1 MTRYPGVKADD
12 RLIDLSALKPQP
24 WKNGG
29 GSTLQIAID
38 PGDAGL
44 DTFGWR
50 VSQARIE
57 SDGPF
62 SVFPHV
68 TRWIMLVE
76 GNGFDLDFPGGR
88 SQRVNQP
95 FVLHRFDGG
104 IRTGCRLID
113 GPCTDLNVMARKGLT
128 IAVSVIPPGSDAP
141 EQGFAVRREDGLMLR
156 LSADRLLRVVVS
168 P

>member
-1 MTRYPGVKADD
+1 MTRYPGVKSDD

-29 GSTLQIAID
+29 GSTLQLAID
-38 PGDAGL
+38 PPDAGL
-44 DTFGWR
+44 DTFSWR

-62 SVFPHV
+62 SQFQHV
-68 TRWIMLVE
+68 TRWIMLLQ
-76 GNGFDLDFPGGR
+76 GNGFELDFPGGR
-88 SQRVNQP
+88 KQRVVQP

-113 GPCTDLNVMARKGLT
+113 GPCTDLNVMARKGLI

-141 EQGFAVRREDGLMLR
+141 PEGFAVRREDGLMVR
-156 LSADRLLRVVVS
+156 LSEDRLLRVIVS

>member
-1 MTRYPGVKADD
+1 MRASRGSGND

-38 PGDAGL
+38 PTDAGL
-44 DTFGWR
+44 DTFSWR

-62 SVFPHV
+62 SLFPHV
-68 TRWIMLVE
+68 SRWIMLVE

-88 SQRVNQP
+88 QAFQAG
-95 FVLHRFDGG
+95 LIG
-104 IRTGCRLID
+104 I
-113 GPCTDLNVMARKGLT
+113 GLC
-128 IAVSVIPPGSDAP
+128 VPRP
-141 EQGFAVRREDGLMLR
+141 
-156 LSADRLLRVVVS
+156 SADSPVQFHFIRRGWLALGPSLSFQSFQPHDEIPRAVFRDPAMPDQNYTDFGWLHSLLTHDYEA
-168 P
+168 

>member
-1 MTRYPGVKADD
+1 MRASRGSGND

-38 PGDAGL
+38 PTDAGL
-44 DTFGWR
+44 DTFSWR

-62 SVFPHV
+62 SLFPHV
-68 TRWIMLVE
+68 SRWIMLVE

-88 SQRVNQP
+88 SQRINQP
-95 FVLHRFDGG
+95 FVPYRFDGG
-104 IRTGCRLID
+104 IRTSCRLID
-113 GPCTDLNVMARKGLT
+113 GPCTDLNVMARKGLI
-128 IAVSVIPPGSDAP
+128 IAVSVIAPGSDAP
-141 EQGFAVRREDGLMLR
+141 EVGFANRREDGLMLR
-156 LSADRLLRVVVS
+156 LSDQHLLRVVVS